1 MEWLRQTFS
10 NPELRKRLIFTFA
23 MLAIFRLGVHVSVP
37 GVNVESLQAALTGD
51 VGNLAGIIDLFSG
64 GGFKKFS
71 VFALGITPYITASIV
86 FQLMGAVVPQLE
98 QLQKKEGEAGR
109 QKINQWTRYLTVFL
123 SFVQGLGIATLA
135 QKMPGVVDPDFTGL
149 GFKFMCAFTLA
160 TGTVF
165 IMWIGEQITERGVGN
180 GISLMIFA
188 GIISGLPNGISTITK
203 LILGSF
209 PDGAVLRSILK
220 PFGAEGIIG
229 TSPAPTGLYLLLI
242 AVMVVVLIAVVTMEN
257 SYRRIP
263 IHYAR
268 RVDSSRM
275 ASQRSSYLPLKV
287 NTGGVMP
294 VIFAS
299 SIIYFPAT
307 ISQFTQWEWLG
318 RLSSYINFD
327 SHFWV
332 YTPVFVGVVIFFAFF
347 YTSIVFNP
355 DETAENMKR
364 SGGYIP
370 GIRPG
375 KETSIYMDGILSKL
389 TFVGAM
395 YLAIVSIVPLI
406 LMKNVQGMSN
416 IYYGGTSLLIVVG
429 VAMDFV
435 SQLNSYQAMR
445 RYDGFLEKGRIRGNR
460 GNKGGKAPVIRVN

>member
-1 MEWLRQTFS
+1 METIRQIFS
-10 NPELRKRLIFTFA
+10 NPELRKRLFFTLV

-37 GVNVESLQAALTGD
+37 GVNVEELQSAINNSAGRE
-51 VGNLAGIIDLFSG
+51 LAGMIDLFSG

-71 VFALGITPYITASIV
+71 IFALGITPYITSSIV
-86 FQLMGAVVPQLE
+86 LQLMGAVVPRLE

-123 SFVQGLGIATLA
+123 AFVQGIGIASLA
-135 QKMPGVVDPDFTGL
+135 QGLGAGVVDNPGMS
-149 GFKFMCAFTLA
+149 FKLMCSFTLT
-160 TGTVF
+160 TGTIF

-180 GISLMIFA
+180 GISLMIFS
-188 GIISGLPNGISTITK
+188 GIVAGLPRAAYSIAANFIES
-203 LILGSF
+203 
-209 PDGAVLRSILK
+209 LR
-220 PFGAEGIIG
+220 G
-229 TSPAPTGLYLLLI
+229 TNQTPPGVYFLLI
-242 AVMVVVLIAVVTMEN
+242 AVMIAVLLAVVMMEN
-257 SYRRIP
+257 SFRRIP

-299 SIIYFPAT
+299 SVIYFPAT
-307 ISQFTQWEWLG
+307 IAQFTRWEWLAK
-318 RLSSYINFD
+318 LSGYISYD
-327 SHFWV
+327 SHFWI
-332 YTPVFVGVVIFFAFF
+332 YTPIFVGVVIFFAFF

-375 KETSIYMDGILSKL
+375 KETSAYMDGILSKL
-389 TFVGAM
+389 TFVGAV
-395 YLAIVSIVPLI
+395 YLAIVSLVPLM
-406 LMKNVQGMSN
+406 LMKNMQGMSN

-429 VAMDFV
+429 VAMDTV
-435 SQLNSYQAMR
+435 SQFSSYQAMR
-445 RYDGFLEKGRIRGNR
+445 RYDGFLEKGRIRGGR
-460 GNKGGKAPVIRVN
+460 GDRGDRGGGRAPLPRVR

>member
-1 MEWLRQTFS
+1 
-10 NPELRKRLIFTFA
+10 
-23 MLAIFRLGVHVSVP
+23 VSVP
-37 GVNVESLQAALTGD
+37 GVNVEELQSAIANHAGRE
-51 VGNLAGIIDLFSG
+51 LAGMMDLFSG

-71 VFALGITPYITASIV
+71 IFALGITPYITSSIV
-86 FQLMGAVVPQLE
+86 LQLMGSVVPRLE

-123 SFVQGLGIATLA
+123 GFFQGIGIATLA
-135 QKMPGVVDPDFTGL
+135 QNLGPGVVENPGI
-149 GFKFMCAFTLA
+149 GFKLMCSFTLT
-160 TGTVF
+160 TGTMF
-165 IMWIGEQITERGVGN
+165 IMWLGERITDRGVGN

-188 GIISGLPNGISTITK
+188 GIVAGLPRGVISISNM
-203 LILGSF
+203 LIESLTG
-209 PDGAVLRSILK
+209 
-220 PFGAEGIIG
+220 EN
-229 TSPAPTGLYLLLI
+229 PTPPGMYFLLI
-242 AVMVVVLIAVVTMEN
+242 AVMVAVLLAVVMMEN

-299 SIIYFPAT
+299 SVIYFPAT
-307 ISQFTQWEWLG
+307 IAQFAQWEWLARISG
-318 RLSSYINFD
+318 YISFD

-332 YTPVFVGVVIFFAFF
+332 YTPIFIGVVIFFAFF

-375 KETSIYMDGILSKL
+375 KETSVYMDGILSKL
-389 TFVGAM
+389 TFVGAV
-395 YLAIVSIVPLI
+395 YRAVVSLVPLM

-429 VAMDFV
+429 VAMDTV
-435 SQLNSYQAMR
+435 SQLSSYQAMR
-445 RYDGFLEKGRIRGNR
+445 RYDGFLEKGRIRAG
-460 GNKGGKAPVIRVN
+460 KGGGRGPVSRVN

>member
-1 MEWLRQTFS
+1 MEYLRQIFA
-10 NPELRKRLIFTFA
+10 NPELRKRLFFTLI

-37 GVNVESLQAALTGD
+37 GVNVEILQSALKNNPA
-51 VGNLAGIIDLFSG
+51 GNLTGIIDLFSG

-71 VFALGITPYITASIV
+71 IFALGITPYITASIV
-86 FQLMGAVVPQLE
+86 FQLMGAVIPQLE

-109 QKINQWTRYLTVFL
+109 RKINQWTRYLTVLL
-123 SFVQGLGIATLA
+123 SFIQGFGIATLA
-135 QKMPGVVDPDFTGL
+135 QNIQVGVVDNPGMS
-149 GFKFMCAFTLA
+149 FKLMCAFTLA

-188 GIISGLPNGISTITK
+188 GIIAGLPNGVNTIAT
-203 LILGSF
+203 LFIDSIRGINQT
-209 PDGAVLRSILK
+209 PPGAY
-220 PFGAEGIIG
+220 F
-229 TSPAPTGLYLLLI
+229 LLI
-242 AVMVVVLIAVVTMEN
+242 AVMVAVLLAVVTVEN
-257 SYRRIP
+257 SFRRIP

-307 ISQFTQWEWLG
+307 IAQFAGWEWLA
-318 RLSSYINFD
+318 RLSSYISYD
-327 SHFWV
+327 THFWI
-332 YTPVFVGVVIFFAFF
+332 YTPVFVGVVVFFAFF

-375 KETSIYMDGILSKL
+375 KETSVYMDGILSKL
-389 TFVGAM
+389 TFVGAL
-395 YLAIVSIVPLI
+395 YLAVVSIVPLI

-429 VAMDFV
+429 VAMDTVAQFE
-435 SQLNSYQAMR
+435 SYRAMR
-445 RYDGFLEKGRIRGNR
+445 RFDGFLEKGRIRGNKNNR
-460 GNKGGKAPVIRVN
+460 GPMARVN

>member
-10 NPELRKRLIFTFA
+10 NPELRKRLFFVLV
-23 MLAIFRLGVHVSVP
+23 MLTIFRLGVHVSVP
-37 GVNVESLQAALTGD
+37 GVNVEILQTALKNNPA
-51 VGNLAGIIDLFSG
+51 GNLTGIIDLFSG
-64 GGFKKFS
+64 GGFTKFS
-71 VFALGITPYITASIV
+71 IFALGITPYITASIV
-86 FQLMGAVVPQLE
+86 FQLMGAVIPQLE
-98 QLQKKEGEAGR
+98 HLQKKEGEAGR
-109 QKINQWTRYLTVFL
+109 RKINQWTRYLTVGL
-123 SFVQGLGIATLA
+123 SFIQGFGIATLA
-135 QKMPGVVDPDFTGL
+135 ENIAVGVVDNPGMA
-149 GFKFMCAFTLA
+149 FKLMCAFTLA

-188 GIISGLPNGISTITK
+188 GIISGLPNGVHTISTLFIDSIRGINQT
-203 LILGSF
+203 
-209 PDGAVLRSILK
+209 PPGAY
-220 PFGAEGIIG
+220 F
-229 TSPAPTGLYLLLI
+229 LLI
-242 AVMVVVLIAVVTMEN
+242 AVMIAVLLAVVMMEN
-257 SYRRIP
+257 SFRRIP

-299 SIIYFPAT
+299 SVIYFPAT
-307 ISQFTQWEWLG
+307 IAQFTNWEWLAK
-318 RLSSYINFD
+318 LSAYISYD
-327 SHFWV
+327 THFWI
-332 YTPVFVGVVIFFAFF
+332 YTPIFVGVVVFFAFF

-389 TFVGAM
+389 TFVGAL
-395 YLAIVSIVPLI
+395 YLAVVSIVPLV
-406 LMKNVQGMSN
+406 LMKNVEGMAN

-435 SQLNSYQAMR
+435 TQINSFHAMR
-445 RYDGFLEKGRIRGNR
+445 RYDGFLEKGRIRSR
-460 GNKGGKAPVIRVN
+460 GDGRDPVVRVN